1 MVPSG
6 AMSSLQAPS
15 LLINKHHHDDRIMKK
30 NHGAQWVFFG
40 LAISTRIEDL
50 RRDLG
55 PQTLGLVAIGVSGT
69 KFGGMSFSVD
79 QEVTADG
86 NLCLMFSIIK
96 CCSES
101 M

>member
-1 MVPSG
+1 
-6 AMSSLQAPS
+6 
-15 LLINKHHHDDRIMKK
+15 MKK

-40 LAISTRIEDL
+40 LAISTRIEDF
-50 RRDLG
+50 RRDLR